1 MDIVEAPILYCPLP
15 TKSRI
20 IALYDKYDS
29 ISFVQS
35 FEPCS
40 EKAQ

>member
-15 TKSRI
+15 SKSR